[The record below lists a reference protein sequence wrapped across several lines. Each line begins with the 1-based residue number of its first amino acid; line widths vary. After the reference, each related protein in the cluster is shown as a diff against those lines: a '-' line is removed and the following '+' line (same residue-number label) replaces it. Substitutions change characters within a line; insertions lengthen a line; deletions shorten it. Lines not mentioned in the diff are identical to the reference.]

1 MTMTTTTLPK
11 VSFQKTDEDY
21 SLREFGVFNLQARSY
36 GFNDFSQFH
45 RPKHY
50 IQYIEPIDTDL
61 ARQVEY
67 DMDEQDQEWLDS
79 VNTERKKEQI
89 DTVAYETFEIIM
101 DRLEKEW
108 FDLTK
113 NIPKTDFAMPSED
126 STCAICDDSEG
137 ENSNAIVFC
146 DGCNLAVH
154 QDCYGVPYIPE
165 GQWLCRKC
173 TVSPEN
179 PVSCVLCPNEGGAFK
194 QTVTGDWVHLL
205 CAIWVPETRVANEV
219 FMEPITG
226 VDKISKQRWKLK
238 CSLCEIKEGACIQ
251 CVKAS
256 CFTAFHATCA
266 RKEKLLMPMK
276 STQGAEPV
284 VLQCYCEKHLP
295 KEQQDVRA
303 AALARER
310 AADEQENG
318 GMLSK
323 SARAYAKTYKPGPPI
338 VPALII
344 NRILNYIAKV
354 QLRKRQEFVQL
365 VARYWSLKREARRG
379 APLLKRL
386 HLEPWTANGGNTQSD
401 EDKTLKLELLCLMRD
416 DLERVHELTTLA
428 RKRESRKQAQAMV
441 IRDTVLGILAPFEH
455 LLRDTF
461 ARIVT
466 IDRTDYFRYP
476 VNRAE
481 VPDYFDI
488 VKKPMYWSII
498 EDKINNHSYL
508 DSQEFKDDIM
518 LVIDNALLYNQPST
532 AYHKTANRIRSATQ
546 PIFQELDR
554 RLANAKVGTQ
564 RLHDHPPEAEVNS
577 ESIGAPAHKTQA
589 IGDLEPPLEFLK
601 LFTSADAIKDDTD
614 LILEKTPL
622 DSLFSFELAKLK
634 PLPPPK
640 PKRDRKA
647 DLEQK
652 RKQREARAFGAQ
664 TNNPPYTRTRRAAA
678 AAATEPGKAELG
690 VSATPQPEPDVALT
704 SLAPTLAGEDATLTH
719 LLPERAITSIQPES
733 PVISGPGRRK
743 KGPSVVPGTGEQ
755 PPMVTE
761 VDSRG
766 LFKLFEKG
774 WIFPPEQKRGGRKPV
789 ERVPVPTRP
798 RKRAKTDY
806 ITSRLS
812 VVSTAASDNQT
823 LQWASPSVAESSS
836 IAVGLGTASAVAEP
850 ISTGSHISNLEAME
864 AMDVDT
870 SALRTTISE
879 EPTRPPSEV
888 AQREESEEV
897 RMSSIPPPSAPSET
911 ISAPPPVTAPPALSP
926 AIPPILLPAKPAP
939 ALRQPM
945 NMSISAPVVPSLPL
959 SDTFQIDGIQ
969 PKRVVK
975 GPDGQIIVEVL
986 DSPLIRKQKSKQK
999 KEERKKFLE
1008 QQRLEQLARAPV
1020 QAEGQA
1026 PTTPTTSI
1034 SQAKSNKEALS
1045 TGTGVTASSSAGIS
1059 RLAPHVLDGTEA
1071 ESELSSLSDIGSEA
1085 VEAKEGTSISAM
1097 MPLAKRKFSLG
1108 RKMSVAPAAGVPEDL
1123 GAIQPGQTL
1132 EGGTLV
1138 WAKAKTYPWWPAVV
1152 YESDDIRIPPQVK
1165 AEGEIMKSRG
1175 QTISMVQFFDKTR
1188 SWGFLSHDKLKM
1200 LGEYKEL
1207 DEELLSAKSIK
1218 QKWKTTGS
1226 RADCKAAYDVAM
1238 AEMETHSDIFRAE
1251 HPENFIPPVVEEGKL
1266 ENVEAPTTAGEDQDK
1281 VEASMTTATGEAD
1294 YERDR
1299 AFTPESEEMEVDK
1312 EN

>member
-1 MTMTTTTLPK
+1 MTTTTTTLPK

-295 KEQQDVRA
+295 KEQQDARA

-310 AADEQENG
+310 VADEQDNG

-401 EDKTLKLELLCLMRD
+401 EDKTLKLELLCRMRD

-554 RLANAKVGTQ
+554 RLATAKVGTQ
-564 RLHDHPPEAEVNS
+564 RLHDHPPGAEVNS

-652 RKQREARAFGAQ
+652 RRQRGARAFGAQ

-678 AAATEPGKAELG
+678 AAATTIEPGKAELG
-690 VSATPQPEPDVALT
+690 VSATPQPEP
-704 SLAPTLAGEDATLTH
+704 
-719 LLPERAITSIQPES
+719 
-733 PVISGPGRRK
+733 
-743 KGPSVVPGTGEQ
+743 EQ

-789 ERVPVPTRP
+789 ERMPVPTRP

-823 LQWASPSVAESSS
+823 LQWASPSVAESS
-836 IAVGLGTASAVAEP
+836 T
-850 ISTGSHISNLEAME
+850 
-864 AMDVDT
+864 
-870 SALRTTISE
+870 
-879 EPTRPPSEV
+879 
-888 AQREESEEV
+888 
-897 RMSSIPPPSAPSET
+897 
-911 ISAPPPVTAPPALSP
+911 
-926 AIPPILLPAKPAP
+926 KPAP

-945 NMSISAPVVPSLPL
+945 NVSISAPVVPSLPL

-999 KEERKKFLE
+999 KEERKRFLE
-1008 QQRLEQLARAPV
+1008 QQRLERLARAPV

-1034 SQAKSNKEALS
+1034 SQAKSNKETLS
-1045 TGTGVTASSSAGIS
+1045 TGTGVTASSGAGIS

-1085 VEAKEGTSISAM
+1085 VEAKEGTSISSM
-1097 MPLAKRKFSLG
+1097 MPLAKRRFSLG
-1108 RKMSVAPAAGVPEDL
+1108 RKTSVAPAAGVPEDL
-1123 GAIQPGQTL
+1123 GAILPGQTL

-1165 AEGEIMKSRG
+1165 AEGEVMKSRG

-1188 SWGFLSHDKLKM
+1188 SWYVNGSSKSHS
-1200 LGEYKEL
+1200 EL

-1226 RADCKAAYDVAM
+1226 RADCRAAYDVAM

-1251 HPENFIPPVVEEGKL
+1251 HPENFIPPVVNTEKP
-1266 ENVEAPTTAGEDQDK
+1266 ENVEVPTTVGEDQAK
-1281 VEASMTTATGEAD
+1281 GEVSMTTATGEAD